1 MARARNRKDG
11 WDVLWLISTSKLQD
25 FGSEGG
31 ECGVD
36 LQDTMFEEVNF
47 CRIVSTVI
55 ELSLELQDSLQGS

>member
-11 WDVLWLISTSKLQD
+11 WDVLWLISTSSCVD

-36 LQDTMFEEVNF
+36 LKDAKYGGDNF